1 MKLSTFL
8 FAIKLKY
15 YGYQI
20 SDFTTLPF
28 FNANNRGFPNYT
40 PLQIL
45 RHSHHFLNHF
55 QFRFDTW
62 DIKGSIIRINSPLFV
77 FRKKFPKDKEKLNSI
92 KNKILWHSSLR
103 WNRDDVNINNL
114 LSINLTIR
122 RIRKERVEHSL
133 EMEID
138 LNRWQRHTRD
148 DTQRKVFVI
157 GQFQS
162 YFVFDSTRLPF
173 PRRRPYLRFWTTF
186 LFLEV
191 IVP

>member
-15 YGYQI
+15 NGYQI

-92 KNKILWHSSLR
+92 KNKIL
-103 WNRDDVNINNL
+103 
-114 LSINLTIR
+114 
-122 RIRKERVEHSL
+122 
-133 EMEID
+133 
-138 LNRWQRHTRD
+138 
-148 DTQRKVFVI
+148 
-157 GQFQS
+157 
-162 YFVFDSTRLPF
+162 
-173 PRRRPYLRFWTTF
+173 
-186 LFLEV
+186 
-191 IVP
+191 

>member
-15 YGYQI
+15 NGYQI

-62 DIKGSIIRINSPLFV
+62 DIKGSIIRINSPLFEKN
-77 FRKKFPKDKEKLNSI
+77 FPRTKKN
-92 KNKILWHSSLR
+92 
-103 WNRDDVNINNL
+103 
-114 LSINLTIR
+114 
-122 RIRKERVEHSL
+122 
-133 EMEID
+133 
-138 LNRWQRHTRD
+138 
-148 DTQRKVFVI
+148 
-157 GQFQS
+157 
-162 YFVFDSTRLPF
+162 STRLRIKF
-173 PRRRPYLRFWTTF
+173 CDIL
-186 LFLEV
+186 LFVGIETM
-191 IVP
+191 